1 MTTWTCFLMGGAATL
16 ALLAATPAF
25 AQEAPPAA
33 PAQSGPSAD
42 DPQPPG
48 DKDRDTVV
56 VYGRATEQIGTAQ
69 SASEGIVGYADFE
82 TRPLSRPG
90 ELVEVIPGMV
100 AAQHSGGGKAN
111 QYFLRGFNLD
121 HGTDFAG
128 SIDGVP
134 LNLRAHPHMNGY
146 LDINFMIPELIE
158 KVQFYKGTGYA
169 QNGDFSAAGAADFT
183 TYSSTPDNYIQAD
196 ISDDKDYRA
205 LIVGS
210 TGVGEDGSLLYG
222 LEYEFGD
229 GPFDRPE
236 DLRKWSGML
245 KYTQPLNAFGGDA
258 KFHAELIG
266 YDNDW
271 YATDQMPQRAIDSG
285 LIDRFGTLDP
295 DLGGNTSR
303 YIASAGLDWDN
314 ASLMVYGEK
323 YKLSLYNNPT
333 FYLDQ
338 VNGDEFVQIADRSAL
353 GARGQIRNDFQVAGF
368 KIDTRLGA
376 DIRTDFIDRAALL
389 RTIDR
394 VPFESIRDDSGDVT
408 LADIWGD
415 ATVHWTDQFRTTFG
429 ARVDHIMYDFDALQ
443 PANSGDGSDTQ
454 WSPKFSAAYT
464 INDDLEAYGSYGYA
478 FHTNDARGAVTTVDP
493 VTGDPV
499 DPVDVFVQSKGGEV
513 GMRWE
518 PSSDFNVSASL
529 FQLEL
534 DSELIFVGDAGTSEP
549 SNPTKRSGI
558 EVATFWKPID
568 GLAVDL
574 SGAWSHSRFQDAPAG
589 EDRIPNAVEF
599 VGSAGVTYTTDDG
612 WEASLRARYIGE
624 APLIE
629 DNSVRGPSTFTVN
642 AGVSKDFGPFYVGL
656 DILNLTG
663 SDDNEI
669 QYYYESQLLGEPAPV
684 EDLMIHPVHPRS
696 FRLVLRAKY

>member
-1 MTTWTCFLMGGAATL
+1 MTTWTRFLMGGAAAL
-16 ALLAATPAF
+16 ALLGPAPALAQDIAPATPPGPSSDD
-25 AQEAPPAA
+25 QPPAE
-33 PAQSGPSAD
+33 
-42 DPQPPG
+42 
-48 DKDRDTVV
+48 KERDTVV
-56 VYGRATEQIGTAQ
+56 IYGRATEQIGTAQ
-69 SASEGIVGYADFE
+69 SASEGVVGYADFE
-82 TRPLSRPG
+82 TRPLTRPG

-146 LDINFMIPELIE
+146 LDINFLIPELVE

-169 QNGDFSAAGAADFT
+169 QNGDFSAAGAADFK
-183 TYSSTPDNYIQAD
+183 TYDSTPENYVQAD
-196 ISDDKDYRA
+196 VSDDGDYRA
-205 LIVGS
+205 LVVG
-210 TGVGEDGSLLYG
+210 TQTMGEDSSLIYG
-222 LEYEFGD
+222 LEYEWGD

-236 DLRKWSGML
+236 DLRKWSGL
-245 KYTQPLNAFGGDA
+245 VKYTTSWGNA

-271 YATDQMPQRAIDSG
+271 YATDQMPLRAIQSG
-285 LIDRFGTLDP
+285 RIGRFGTLDP
-295 DLGGNTSR
+295 DLGGKTSR

-314 ASLMVYGEK
+314 ASLLVYGEK

-333 FYLDQ
+333 FWLDQ
-338 VNGDEFVQIADRSAL
+338 VNGDEFVQVADRSAL
-353 GARGQIRNDFQVAGF
+353 GARGQIRNAFQLGAF
-368 KIDTRLGA
+368 KTETRLGA

-394 VPFESIRDDSGDVT
+394 APYDTIRDDSGEVT

-415 ATVHWTDQFRTTFG
+415 ATIHWTDQFRTTLG
-429 ARVDHIMYDFDALQ
+429 GRVDHLMFDFNAFQL
-443 PANSGDGSDTQ
+443 ANSGDGADTK
-454 WSPKFSAAYT
+454 WSPKVSAAYT
-464 INDDLEAYGSYGYA
+464 ITDELEAYGSYGYA
-478 FHTNDARGAVTTVDP
+478 FHTNDPRGAITTEDP

-499 DPVDVFVQSKGGEV
+499 DPSPVFVESRGGEL
-513 GMRWE
+513 GFRWE
-518 PSSDFNVSASL
+518 PASSFNLSASI

-558 EVATFWKPID
+558 EITTFWQPID
-568 GLAVDL
+568 GIAIDA

-599 VGSAGVTYTTDDG
+599 VGSAGVTWTTDDG

-629 DNSVRGPSTFTVN
+629 NNSVRGDPTFTVN
-642 AGVSKDFGPFYVGL
+642 AGLSRDFGPWYVGL
-656 DILNLTG
+656 DVLNLTN
-663 SDDNEI
+663 SKDNEI
-669 QYYYESQLLGEPAPV
+669 QYFYESQLEGEAAPV
-684 EDLMIHPVHPRS
+684 EDLMIHPLHPRS
-696 FRLVLRAKY
+696 VRLVLRAKY